1 MLTALRRLASTW
13 VAKALFVLLVVSFG
27 IWGIGDT
34 VRNLGRDT
42 ALARVNGQPIEME
55 EAQAALRREM
65 QRLSRTVGSRFENDP
80 RVRRAMAE
88 QAVDGLVLDRVL
100 RDETARLGVAVPDA
114 VVREFVFSLPGF
126 RGPAGGGF
134 SRAAFESFLREN
146 GLTERDFLSLARADI
161 ARQQVS
167 TAVRAGAA
175 APSVLARRLLQWR
188 DQQRAA
194 TVVSL
199 PLSAA
204 PEPAAPSEAALRRFH
219 ENNPRLFSSPEYRD
233 AAVAVLTA
241 EILGREVEVSD
252 AEIAAAFEQRRGS
265 FETPERRTVEQVLLA
280 DEAAARRVFEELSA
294 EPEMPFADVVAR
306 AEAAGGQATQ
316 LGAVDRAG
324 LPVPELAEAAFSLA
338 PGSISAP
345 VRSPFGWHVLRVT
358 GVEPGRSRPLEAVRD
373 ELRAALAQERAAD
386 LAFERANKVED
397 ALAGGA
403 TLEEAAKRFG
413 LGFAAI
419 RTDASGKAP
428 DGERVE
434 LPVIEDARE
443 PLLRA
448 VFEAEQGAA
457 PRLKETE
464 AGFVAVE
471 LREAAP
477 PALRPF
483 ESVEAEVR
491 AAWEADA
498 RRRAQEERAAAL
510 LAATRAGKSLAEAAR
525 EAGLGSREVGALTRA
540 PGREGEAP
548 GGGGAVPPELL
559 APLFELR
566 PGEATMVPT
575 GDGFAVA
582 QLLEVTEPDPESDPA
597 ALARVRDEAGRAIA
611 TDLEAQFIAAL
622 RARADVRINPRLMD
636 SLSQP

>member
-13 VAKALFVLLVVSFG
+13 VAKALFVLLVLSFG

-55 EAQAALRREM
+55 EAQAALRREL

-80 RVRRAMAE
+80 RIRRAVAE
-88 QAVDGLVLDRVL
+88 QAVDQLVLDRVL
-100 RDETARLGVAVPDA
+100 RAETERLGVAVPDSA
-114 VVREFVFSLPGF
+114 LREFVVSLPAF
-126 RGPAGGGF
+126 RGLGGTF
-134 SRAAFESFLREN
+134 SRPAFEAFLREN
-146 GLTERDFLSLARADI
+146 GLAEGEFLALVRSDL

-167 TAVRAGAA
+167 AAVRAGAA

-194 TVVSL
+194 AVVSL
-199 PLSAA
+199 TASAA
-204 PEPAAPSEAALRRFH
+204 PEPPPPTEAALRRFH
-219 ENNPRLFSSPEYRD
+219 ENNPQLFSSPEYRE

-241 EILGREVEVSD
+241 EIMGREVEVSD
-252 AEIAAAFEQRRGS
+252 ADISAAFEQRRGS
-265 FETPERRTVEQVLLA
+265 FETPERRTVEQALVA
-280 DEAAARRVFEELSA
+280 DEAAARRVFEELKA
-294 EPEMPFADVVAR
+294 DPEMAFADLAAR

-324 LPVPELAEAAFSLA
+324 LPVPELAEAAYSTA
-338 PGSISAP
+338 PGGVSAP

-358 GVEPGRSRPLEAVRD
+358 GVEPGQSRPLEAVRD

-386 LAFERANKVED
+386 LAFERANQVED

-403 TLEEAAKRFG
+403 SLEEAAKRFG
-413 LGFAAI
+413 LGYAVV
-419 RTDASGKAP
+419 RTDASGNDP
-428 DGERVE
+428 DGKRVE

-448 VFEAEQGAA
+448 LFEAEPGAA

-483 ESVEAEVR
+483 EAVEAEVR
-491 AAWEADA
+491 EAFLADA

-510 LAATRAGKSLAEAAR
+510 LAAVRGGKSLADAAR
-525 EAGLGSREVGALTRA
+525 EAGLGSREVGAITRA
-540 PGREGEAP
+540 QRGEDAP
-548 GGGGAVPPELL
+548 GGGAVPPELL
-559 APLFELR
+559 APLFELK

-575 GDGFAVA
+575 RDGFAVA
-582 QLLEVTEPDPESDPA
+582 QLLEVTEPDPDANPD
-597 ALARVRDEAGRAIA
+597 ALARLRDEAGRAVGA
-611 TDLEAQFIAAL
+611 DLEAQYVAAL

>member
-13 VAKALFVLLVVSFG
+13 VAKALFVLLVLSFG

-55 EAQAALRREM
+55 EAQAALRREV

-80 RVRRAMAE
+80 RVRRVLAE
-88 QAVDGLVLDRVL
+88 QAVDQLVLDRVL
-100 RDETARLGVAVPDA
+100 RAEMERLGVAVPDA
-114 VVREFVFSLPGF
+114 VVREFVFSLPAF
-126 RGPAGGGF
+126 RNPAGGGF
-134 SRAAFESFLREN
+134 SRAAFEAFLREN
-146 GLTERDFLSLARADI
+146 GLNEAQFLALVRADL

-167 TAVRAGAA
+167 AAVRAGAA

-199 PLSAA
+199 PSDAA
-204 PEPAAPSEAALRRFH
+204 PEPPPPTEAALRRFH
-219 ENNPRLFSSPEYRD
+219 ENNPQLFSSPEYRD

-241 EILGREVEVSD
+241 EIMGREVEVSEAD
-252 AEIAAAFEQRRGS
+252 IAAAYEQRRGS
-265 FETPERRTVEQVLLA
+265 FEAPERRTLEQVLLP
-280 DEAAARRVFEELSA
+280 DEASARRVSAEWSA
-294 EPEMPFADVVAR
+294 EPEAPFAAVAAR

-316 LGAVDRAG
+316 LGALDRAG

-338 PGSISAP
+338 PGAVSAP
-345 VRSPFGWHVLRVT
+345 VQSPFGWHLLRVT
-358 GVEPGRSRPLEAVRD
+358 GVEPGQSHPLQAVRD

-386 LAFERANKVED
+386 LAFERANQVED

-403 TLEEAAKRFG
+403 TLEEAAKRYG
-413 LGFAAI
+413 LGYTAV
-419 RTDASGKAP
+419 RTDASGNDPQGK
-428 DGERVE
+428 RVE

-448 VFEAEQGAA
+448 IFEAEPGAA

-464 AGFVAVE
+464 AGFVAVD
-471 LREAAP
+471 LREVAP

-483 ESVEAEVR
+483 EAVEAEVR
-491 AAWEADA
+491 QAFLADA

-510 LAATRAGKSLAEAAR
+510 LAATRGGKSLADAAR

-540 PGREGEAP
+540 QREDAP
-548 GGGGAVPPELL
+548 GGGGVPPELL
-559 APLFELR
+559 APLFELKVN
-566 PGEATMVPT
+566 EATMVPT
-575 GDGFAVA
+575 RDGFAVA
-582 QLLEVTEPDPESDPA
+582 QLLEVTEPDPDAHPD
-597 ALARVRDEAGRAIA
+597 ALARVRDEAGRAVA
-611 TDLEAQFIAAL
+611 ADLEAQYVVAL

-636 SLSQP
+636 SLAQP

>member
-13 VAKALFVLLVVSFG
+13 VAKVLFVLLVLSFG

-42 ALARVNGQPIEME
+42 ALARVDGEAIEME

-65 QRLSRTVGSRFENDP
+65 QRLSRTVGSQFENDP
-80 RVRRAMAE
+80 RVRRALAE
-88 QAVDGLVLDRVL
+88 QAVDQLVLDRVL
-100 RDETARLGVAVPDA
+100 RAETARLGVAVPDEA
-114 VVREFVFSLPGF
+114 VREFVLSLPGF

-134 SRAAFESFLREN
+134 SRAAFESFLRSN
-146 GLTERDFLSLARADI
+146 GLTEAEFLALVRADL
-161 ARQQVS
+161 ARQQVL

-199 PLSAA
+199 PASAA
-204 PEPAAPSEAALRRFH
+204 PEPPEPTEAALRRFH
-219 ENNPRLFSSPEYRD
+219 ENNPQMFSSPEYRD

-241 EILGREVEVSD
+241 EIMGREVEVSEAD
-252 AEIAAAFEQRRGS
+252 IAAAYEQRRAAY
-265 FETPERRTVEQVLLA
+265 ETPERRTVEQALFP
-280 DEAAARRVFEELSA
+280 DEATARRIFGEWSA
-294 EPEMPFADVVAR
+294 DPETPFSVVAAR
-306 AEAAGGQATQ
+306 AEAAGGQAIQ
-316 LGAVDRAG
+316 LGALDRGG

-338 PGSISAP
+338 HGSVSAP

-358 GVEPGRSRPLEAVRD
+358 GVEPGSSRPLEAVRG

-386 LAFERANKVED
+386 LAFERANQVED

-413 LGFAAI
+413 LGFTAV
-419 RTDASGKAP
+419 RTDASGNGP
-428 DGERVE
+428 DGKRVE

-448 VFEAEQGAA
+448 VFEAEAGAA

-471 LREAAP
+471 LREVAP

-483 ESVEAEVR
+483 QAVEAEVR
-491 AAWEADA
+491 EAFLSDA

-510 LAATRAGKSLAEAAR
+510 LAATRAGKSLADAAR
-525 EAGLGSREVGALTRA
+525 EAGLGSREVGAVTRA
-540 PGREGEAP
+540 QREDAP
-548 GGGGAVPPELL
+548 GGAVPPELL
-559 APLFELR
+559 APLFELK
-566 PGEATMVPT
+566 PKEATMVPT
-575 GDGFAVA
+575 RDGFAVA
-582 QLLEVTEPDPESDPA
+582 QLLEAMEPDPDAAPD
-597 ALARVRDEAGRAIA
+597 ALARLRTEAGQAVA
-611 TDLEAQFIAAL
+611 ADLEAQFVAAL

>member
-13 VAKALFVLLVVSFG
+13 VAKALFVLLVLSFG

-55 EAQAALRREM
+55 EAQAALRREL

-80 RVRRAMAE
+80 RVRRAVAE
-88 QAVDGLVLDRVL
+88 QAVDQLVLDRVL
-100 RDETARLGVAVPDA
+100 RAETERLGVAVPDSA
-114 VVREFVFSLPGF
+114 LREFVVSLPAF
-126 RGPAGGGF
+126 RGLGGTF
-134 SRAAFESFLREN
+134 SRPAFEAFLREN
-146 GLTERDFLSLARADI
+146 GLAEGEFLALVRSDL

-167 TAVRAGAA
+167 AAVRAGAA

-194 TVVSL
+194 AVVSL
-199 PLSAA
+199 PASAA
-204 PEPAAPSEAALRRFH
+204 PEPPPPTEAALRRFH
-219 ENNPRLFSSPEYRD
+219 ENNPQLFSSPEYRE

-241 EILGREVEVSD
+241 EIMGREVEVSD
-252 AEIAAAFEQRRGS
+252 ADISAAFEQRRGS
-265 FETPERRTVEQVLLA
+265 FETPERRTVEQALVA
-280 DEAAARRVFEELSA
+280 DEAAARRVFEELKA
-294 EPEMPFADVVAR
+294 DPEMAFADLAAR

-324 LPVPELAEAAFSLA
+324 LPVPELAEAAYSTA
-338 PGSISAP
+338 PGGVSAP

-358 GVEPGRSRPLEAVRD
+358 GVEPGQSRPLEAVRD

-386 LAFERANKVED
+386 LAFERANQVED

-403 TLEEAAKRFG
+403 SLEEAAKRFG
-413 LGFAAI
+413 LGYAVV
-419 RTDASGKAP
+419 RTDASGNDP
-428 DGERVE
+428 DGKRVE

-448 VFEAEQGAA
+448 LFEAEPGAA

-483 ESVEAEVR
+483 EAVEAEVR
-491 AAWEADA
+491 EAFLADA

-510 LAATRAGKSLAEAAR
+510 LAAVRGGKSLADAAR
-525 EAGLGSREVGALTRA
+525 EAGLGSREVGAITRA
-540 PGREGEAP
+540 QRGEDAP
-548 GGGGAVPPELL
+548 GGGAVPPELL
-559 APLFELR
+559 APLFELK

-575 GDGFAVA
+575 RDGFAVA
-582 QLLEVTEPDPESDPA
+582 QLLEVTEPDPDANPD
-597 ALARVRDEAGRAIA
+597 ALARLRDEAGRAVGA
-611 TDLEAQFIAAL
+611 DLEAQYVAAL

>member
-13 VAKALFVLLVVSFG
+13 VAKALFVLLVLSFG

-80 RVRRAMAE
+80 RVRRALAE
-88 QAVDGLVLDRVL
+88 QAVDQLVLDRVL
-100 RDETARLGVAVPDA
+100 RDETQRLGISVPDA
-114 VVREFVFSLPGF
+114 ALREFVFSLPAF
-126 RGPAGGGF
+126 RNPAGGGGF
-134 SRAAFESFLREN
+134 SRAAFDSFLREN
-146 GLTERDFLSLARADI
+146 GLNEAQFLALVRADL

-167 TAVRAGAA
+167 SAVRAGAA

-199 PLSAA
+199 PTDAA
-204 PEPAAPSEAALRRFH
+204 PEPPPPAEAALRRFH
-219 ENNPRLFSSPEYRD
+219 GNNPQLFSSPEYRE

-241 EILGREVEVSD
+241 EIMAREVEVSEAD
-252 AEIAAAFEQRRGS
+252 VAAAYEQRRGS
-265 FETPERRTVEQVLLA
+265 FETPERRTLEQALLP
-280 DEAAARRVFEELSA
+280 DEAAARRVFEEWSA
-294 EPEMPFADVVAR
+294 EPEAPFADLAAR

-338 PGSISAP
+338 PGAVSAP
-345 VRSPFGWHVLRVT
+345 VRSPFGWHVLRAT
-358 GVEPGRSRPLEAVRD
+358 AVEPGQSRPLEAVRD

-386 LAFERANKVED
+386 LAFERANQVED

-413 LGFAAI
+413 LGYAAV
-419 RTDASGKAP
+419 RTDAAGNSP
-428 DGERVE
+428 DGKRVE

-448 VFEAEQGAA
+448 VFEAEPGSA

-483 ESVEAEVR
+483 EAVEAEVR
-491 AAWEADA
+491 QAFAADA

-510 LAATRAGKSLAEAAR
+510 LAATRSGKSLADAAR
-525 EAGLGSREVGALTRA
+525 EAGLGSREVGAITRA
-540 PGREGEAP
+540 QRGEDAP
-548 GGGGAVPPELL
+548 GGGAVPPELL
-559 APLFELR
+559 APLFELKN
-566 PGEATMVPT
+566 GEATMVPT
-575 GDGFAVA
+575 RDGFAVA
-582 QLLEVTEPDPESDPA
+582 QLLEVTEPDPDAAPD

-611 TDLEAQFIAAL
+611 ADLEAQYVVGL

-636 SLSQP
+636 SLAQP

>member
-13 VAKALFVLLVVSFG
+13 VAKALFVLLVLSFA

-42 ALARVNGQPIEME
+42 ALARVNGEAIEME

-65 QRLSRTVGSRFENDP
+65 QRLQRTVGSRFENDP
-80 RVRRAMAE
+80 RVRRALAE
-88 QAVDGLVLDRVL
+88 QAVDQLVLDRVL
-100 RDETARLGVAVPDA
+100 RAETARLGVAVPDE

-134 SRAAFESFLREN
+134 SRAAFESFLRSNDLNEPQ
-146 GLTERDFLSLARADI
+146 FLALVRADL

-199 PLSAA
+199 PLAAA
-204 PEPAAPSEAALRRFH
+204 PEPPEPTEAALRRFH
-219 ENNPRLFSSPEYRD
+219 ENNPQLFSSPEYRD
-233 AAVAVLTA
+233 AAVAVLSA
-241 EILGREVEVSD
+241 EIMGREVEV
-252 AEIAAAFEQRRGS
+252 AEADIAAAYEQRRAAY
-265 FETPERRTVEQVLLA
+265 ETPERRTIEQVLLA
-280 DEAAARRVFEELSA
+280 DEEAARKLAENWSA
-294 EPEMPFADVVAR
+294 GPETPFAAIAAIAAS

-324 LPVPELAEAAFSLA
+324 LPVPELAAAAFSL
-338 PGSISAP
+338 PTGGVSAP

-358 GVEPGRSRPLEAVRD
+358 GIEPGTSRSLDEVRA
-373 ELRAALAQERAAD
+373 ELRSALAQERAAD
-386 LAFERANKVED
+386 MAFERANQVED

-413 LGFAAI
+413 LGYAAI
-419 RTDASGKAP
+419 RTDASGVAP
-428 DGERVE
+428 NGQRVD

-448 VFEAEQGAA
+448 VFEAEAGAA

-471 LREAAP
+471 LREVVP

-491 AAWEADA
+491 AAFLNDA

-510 LAATRAGKSLAEAAR
+510 LAATRAGKTLAEAAR
-525 EAGLGSREVGALTRA
+525 EAGLGSREVGAVTRA
-540 PGREGEAP
+540 QREDAP
-548 GGGGAVPPELL
+548 GSAVPPELL
-559 APLFELR
+559 APLFELK
-566 PGEATMVPT
+566 PNEATMVPT
-575 GDGFAVA
+575 RDGFAVA
-582 QLLEVTEPDPESDPA
+582 QLLEVTEPDPDA
-597 ALARVRDEAGRAIA
+597 DRDALARFRTESGQAIA
-611 TDLEAQFIAAL
+611 ADLEAQYVAAL

>member
-199 PLSAA
+199 PLAAA

-294 EPEMPFADVVAR
+294 EPEMPFADVAAR

-338 PGSISAP
+338 PGSVSAP

-419 RTDASGKAP
+419 RTDAVGQGS
-428 DGERVE
+428 R
-434 LPVIEDARE
+434 R
-443 PLLRA
+443 RA
-448 VFEAEQGAA
+448 GGAA
-457 PRLKETE
+457 GDRGR
-464 AGFVAVE
+464 A
-471 LREAAP
+471 
-477 PALRPF
+477 
-483 ESVEAEVR
+483 R
-491 AAWEADA
+491 AAAARRVRGRA
-498 RRRAQEERAAAL
+498 RRRAAPEGDGGRLRRRGAAGSG
-510 LAATRAGKSLAEAAR
+510 AAGAASLRVGGSGGARGVGGGCAPPGAG
-525 EAGLGSREVGALTRA
+525 GA
-540 PGREGEAP
+540 
-548 GGGGAVPPELL
+548 GGGAARRDARGQE
-559 APLFELR
+559 
-566 PGEATMVPT
+566 PGGSGAGGGPR
-575 GDGFAVA
+575 
-582 QLLEVTEPDPESDPA
+582 
-597 ALARVRDEAGRAIA
+597 LARGGRADA
-611 TDLEAQFIAAL
+611 GA
-622 RARADVRINPRLMD
+622 RARRGGAGAAAPCRPSCWRRC
-636 SLSQP
+636 SSSSPARRPWCRRATASRWRSSWK

>member
-13 VAKALFVLLVVSFG
+13 VAKALFVLLVLSFG

-55 EAQAALRREM
+55 EAQAALRREL

-80 RVRRAMAE
+80 RIRRAVAE
-88 QAVDGLVLDRVL
+88 QAVDQLVLDRVL
-100 RDETARLGVAVPDA
+100 RAETERLGVAVPDSA
-114 VVREFVFSLPGF
+114 LREFVVSLPAF
-126 RGPAGGGF
+126 RGLGGTF
-134 SRAAFESFLREN
+134 SRPAFEAFLREN
-146 GLTERDFLSLARADI
+146 GLAEGEFLALVRSDL

-167 TAVRAGAA
+167 AAVRAGAA

-194 TVVSL
+194 AVVSL
-199 PLSAA
+199 TASAA
-204 PEPAAPSEAALRRFH
+204 PEPPPPTEAALRRFH
-219 ENNPRLFSSPEYRD
+219 ENNPQLFSSPEYRE

-241 EILGREVEVSD
+241 EIMGREVEVSD
-252 AEIAAAFEQRRGS
+252 ADISAAFEQRRGS
-265 FETPERRTVEQVLLA
+265 FETPERRTVEQVLVA
-280 DEAAARRVFEELSA
+280 DEAAARRVFEELKA
-294 EPEMPFADVVAR
+294 DPEMAFADLAAR

-324 LPVPELAEAAFSLA
+324 LPVPELAEAAYSTA
-338 PGSISAP
+338 PGGVSAP

-358 GVEPGRSRPLEAVRD
+358 GVEPGQSRPLEAVRD

-386 LAFERANKVED
+386 LAFERANQVED

-403 TLEEAAKRFG
+403 SLEEAAKRFG
-413 LGFAAI
+413 LGYAVV
-419 RTDASGKAP
+419 RTDASGNDP
-428 DGERVE
+428 DGKRVE

-448 VFEAEQGAA
+448 LFEAEPGAA

-483 ESVEAEVR
+483 EAVEAEVR
-491 AAWEADA
+491 EAFLADA

-510 LAATRAGKSLAEAAR
+510 LAAVRGGKSLADAAR
-525 EAGLGSREVGALTRA
+525 EAGLGSREVGAITRA
-540 PGREGEAP
+540 QRGEDAP
-548 GGGGAVPPELL
+548 GGGAVPPELL
-559 APLFELR
+559 APLFELK

-575 GDGFAVA
+575 RDGFAVA
-582 QLLEVTEPDPESDPA
+582 QLLEVTEPDPDANPD
-597 ALARVRDEAGRAIA
+597 ALARLRDEAGRAVGA
-611 TDLEAQFIAAL
+611 DLEAQYVAAL

>member
-1 MLTALRRLASTW
+1 MLTALRRLSSTW
-13 VAKALFVLLVVSFG
+13 VAKALFVLLVLSFG

-42 ALARVNGQPIEME
+42 ALARVNGQAIEMD
-55 EAQAALRREM
+55 EAQAALRREA

-80 RVRRAMAE
+80 RVRRVLAE
-88 QAVDGLVLDRVL
+88 QAVDQLVLDRVL
-100 RDETARLGVAVPDA
+100 RDETTRLGVAVPDA
-114 VVREFVFSLPGF
+114 AVREFVFSLPGF
-126 RGPAGGGF
+126 RGPAGGF
-134 SRAAFESFLREN
+134 SRSVFEAFLRSN
-146 GLTERDFLSLARADI
+146 GLTEAQFLEVVRSDL

-175 APSVLARRLLQWR
+175 APSVLAQRLLRWR

-194 TVVSL
+194 VVVSL
-199 PLSAA
+199 PVSAA
-204 PEPAAPSEAALRRFH
+204 PEPPAPTEAALRRFH
-219 ENNPRLFSSPEYRD
+219 ENNPQIFSSPEYRE

-241 EILGREVEVSD
+241 EIMGREVEVSD
-252 AEIAAAFEQRRGS
+252 ADVAAAYEQRRGS
-265 FETPERRTVEQVLLA
+265 FETPERRVLEQVLVA

-294 EPEMPFADVVAR
+294 EPEMAFATLAAR

-316 LGAVDRAG
+316 LGALDRAG
-324 LPVPELAEAAFSLA
+324 LPVPELAEAAFSAA
-338 PGSISAP
+338 PGSVSAP

-358 GVEPGRSRPLEAVRD
+358 GVEPGQSRPLDAVRD

-386 LAFERANKVED
+386 LAFERANQVED

-403 TLEEAAKRFG
+403 TLEETAKRFG
-413 LGFAAI
+413 LGFAAV
-419 RTDASGKAP
+419 RTDASGNDPEGK
-428 DGERVE
+428 RVE
-434 LPVIEDARE
+434 LPVIEDARD

-448 VFEAEQGAA
+448 IFEAEAGAA

-471 LREAAP
+471 LREAVP

-483 ESVEAEVR
+483 EAVEAEVR
-491 AAWEADA
+491 AAFGADA

-510 LAATRAGKSLAEAAR
+510 LASARGGKSLAEAAR

-540 PGREGEAP
+540 QRGEDAP
-548 GGGGAVPPELL
+548 GGAVPPELL
-559 APLFELR
+559 APLFELKTA
-566 PGEATMVPT
+566 GEATMVPT
-575 GDGFAVA
+575 RDGFVVA
-582 QLLEVTEPDPESDPA
+582 QLLEVTEPDPDADPA
-597 ALARVRDEAGRAIA
+597 ALARLRDEAGRGVAA
-611 TDLEAQFIAAL
+611 DLEAQFVAAL
-622 RARADVRINPRLMD
+622 RARADVRVNPRLMD